1 VSDDV
6 KTRIL
11 AAATRHF
18 SAAGYAATSIQRVAS
33 DAGVTR
39 PTLVYHF
46 GSKEGLRDAVIDQLL
61 GHWKDTI
68 PAILTAATSRGDR
81 FQAALDV
88 FLRFFAEEPHRA
100 RLLVR
105 EMLDRPEAMRELF
118 RTHLQ
123 PFTALLTD
131 ALRAGRA
138 KGSYPADLDPEAYIL
153 HVLTAALGTLA
164 VGAATE
170 AVLVEPPTEAR
181 RLDEL
186 VRIARTALFT
196 SPPPS
201 QET

>member
-1 VSDDV
+1 VNDDV

-11 AAATRHF
+11 AAATRRF
-18 SAAGYAATSIQRVAS
+18 SKAGYAATSIQQVAA

-46 GSKEGLRDAVIDQLL
+46 GSKDGLRSAVIDQLL

-68 PAILTAATSRGDR
+68 PSILTAATSRGDR

-88 FLRFFAEEPHRA
+88 FLGFFAEEPHRA
-100 RLLVR
+100 RLLLR
-105 EMLDRPEAMRELF
+105 EMLDRPEAMQELF

-131 ALRAGRA
+131 ALRAGQA
-138 KGSYPADLDPEAYIL
+138 KGSYYDDLDPESYIL
-153 HVLTAALGTLA
+153 HVMTAALGTIA
-164 VGAATE
+164 VGQATG
-170 AVLVEPPTEAR
+170 AVLVDAPPVSR

-186 VRIARTALFT
+186 ARMARSSLFVPR
-196 SPPPS
+196 PP
-201 QET
+201 E